1 MAATKKS
8 QAHEVLNMES
18 KQKPPRV
25 AILVLNFNGKQL
37 LRECLDSLRKTSYGN
52 FEVLVVDNGSTDG
65 SQSYL
70 KESFPWAKLIA
81 LDQNYGFCGGY
92 NIASRLVKSE
102 FLLFINNDIAT
113 ADSGW
118 LDHMVETILSLPNI
132 AVVGAKQLIASK
144 KDTIENVGGSFFRW
158 QGGSRIGFGELDK
171 HQYDD
176 VEVEPFYISGA
187 ALLIRRELF
196 LQCGGFDPKMFAYGE
211 DLDLC
216 WRLRIMGFQ
225 MRSSPKSVLLHKSSA
240 SFKKSLKSLYL
251 SNRNLIRASIK
262 NYSIA
267 NLLRTLP
274 FLLSITVAFGFGAS
288 VSSKKTYF
296 LLSITKSLWFNLK
309 NFPSSI
315 NSRQLMQ
322 AQRKVNDKEVFEKT
336 YSGNLENLSTISNK
350 LKVFR

>member
-1 MAATKKS
+1 
-8 QAHEVLNMES
+8 
-18 KQKPPRV
+18 
-25 AILVLNFNGKQL
+25 
-37 LRECLDSLRKTSYGN
+37 
-52 FEVLVVDNGSTDG
+52 
-65 SQSYL
+65 
-70 KESFPWAKLIA
+70 
-81 LDQNYGFCGGY
+81 
-92 NIASRLVKSE
+92 VKSE

-118 LDHMVETILSLPNI
+118 LDHMVETILSSPNI

-176 VEVEPFYISGA
+176 AEVEPFYISGA